1 MFEHARCNDRWTER
15 REKIVRASVQVWP
28 QPAAPGNRAPVVVC
42 GIDGARAD
50 KEVVVFA
57 AELTRRTGGR
67 LILLRVQRPPLIG
80 LEPQVAYAAPQT
92 GPDATRDQIA
102 AARALA
108 RLAVDAGVAE
118 STDVRV
124 GSGDLEQQLLTT
136 ARDEQATVLV
146 VGSRVGSR
154 LGLGR
159 SLARRVIGGAPCP
172 VVVVPVAGPHGAAAS
187 PRSSWGRAPMAFEPA
202 SDDAVPVNATNGGH
216 VTGSILCGIDG
227 SQHARLALRH
237 AARLADELDVRLIVA
252 TVVQLPL
259 PSPRVGPTADQLTGI
274 PVDALLA
281 AGEAILE
288 SLLDEEDIGDVERR
302 VLLGFPGDRLA
313 DLADD
318 EAAELIVV
326 GSRGR
331 GAVKAALLG
340 SVSTD
345 LIGVA
350 RCPVLVV
357 PLHAEPPGAER
368 VQTTA
373 ASMPPPT

>member
-1 MFEHARCNDRWTER
+1 M
-15 REKIVRASVQVWP
+15 RASVQAWP
-28 QPAAPGNRAPVVVC
+28 QPAASGTRAPVVVC
-42 GIDGARAD
+42 GTDGARAD
-50 KEVVVFA
+50 QEVVAFA
-57 AELTRRTGGR
+57 AELTRRIGGR
-67 LILLRVQRPPLIG
+67 LILLHVQRPPLIG
-80 LEPQVAYAAPQT
+80 LEPQIAYAAPQT
-92 GPDATRDQIA
+92 RSDAARDQIA
-102 AARALA
+102 DARTLA
-108 RLAVDAGVAE
+108 RLAVDGGVAP

-124 GSGDLEQQLLTT
+124 GVGDPEQQLLTT
-136 ARDEQATVLV
+136 ARDEQAAVLV

-154 LGLGR
+154 PGLFR
-159 SLARRVIGGAPCP
+159 SLARRVIARAPCP
-172 VVVVPVAGPHGAAAS
+172 VVVVPVAGTRGAAS
-187 PRSSWGRAPMAFEPA
+187 PRSGWGQAPMAPEPA
-202 SDDAVPVNATNGGH
+202 SGDAVPVNATNGGH
-216 VTGSILCGIDG
+216 VTSSILCGVDG

-237 AARLADELDVRLIVA
+237 AARLADGLGVRLIVA
-252 TVVQLPL
+252 HVVQLPL
-259 PSPRVGPTADQLTGI
+259 PSPRVGPTAGQLTGI
-274 PVDALLA
+274 PVDALLH

-318 EAAELIVV
+318 EAADLIVV

-357 PLHAEPPGAER
+357 PPRAEPPGPER
-368 VQTTA
+368 VQVTTA
-373 ASMPPPT
+373 SLTPAT

>member
-1 MFEHARCNDRWTER
+1 MFVHARCNDRWTER

-146 VGSRVGSR
+146 VGSR
-154 LGLGR
+154 
-159 SLARRVIGGAPCP
+159 
-172 VVVVPVAGPHGAAAS
+172 
-187 PRSSWGRAPMAFEPA
+187 
-202 SDDAVPVNATNGGH
+202 
-216 VTGSILCGIDG
+216 
-227 SQHARLALRH
+227 
-237 AARLADELDVRLIVA
+237 
-252 TVVQLPL
+252 
-259 PSPRVGPTADQLTGI
+259 
-274 PVDALLA
+274 
-281 AGEAILE
+281 
-288 SLLDEEDIGDVERR
+288 
-302 VLLGFPGDRLA
+302 
-313 DLADD
+313 
-318 EAAELIVV
+318 
-326 GSRGR
+326 GR

-357 PLHAEPPGAER
+357 PPQAEPPGAVR